1 MGQINIFTILLFLF
15 VSSGAALPAEIFVL
29 ANKDVPDKALERE
42 SIERIYLGKKSQ
54 WSDGTRIVPVVL
66 KSGAT
71 HTAFVKK
78 FLDRDASQFS
88 TYWKQAVF
96 TGRGMPPKAFET
108 EAELI
113 EFVSETPG
121 AIGYAS
127 FVPSTKPVSRIAVK

>member
-1 MGQINIFTILLFLF
+1 MCYVRNLTFLVLLL
-15 VSSGAALPAEIFVL
+15 VSSAIGWSAEIFVL
-29 ANKDVPDKALERE
+29 ANKEVPDKALERE

-96 TGRGMPPKAFET
+96 TGRGLPPKSFET

-113 EFVSETPG
+113 EFVSNTPG

-127 FVPSTKPVSRIAVK
+127 FVPSSKPVNRVAVK

>member
-1 MGQINIFTILLFLF
+1 MRFARHLAFLVLFTI
-15 VSSGAALPAEIFVL
+15 SAAIGWSAEIFVL
-29 ANKDVPDKALERE
+29 ANKGVPDKELQRE
-42 SIERIYLGKKSQ
+42 SVERIYLGKKSQ
-54 WSDGTRIVPVVL
+54 WSDGTRVVPVVL

-96 TGRGMPPKAFET
+96 TGRGMPPKSFES

-113 EFVSETPG
+113 EFVSNTPG

-127 FVPSTKPVSRIAVK
+127 FVPTSKPVSRINVK

>member
-1 MGQINIFTILLFLF
+1 MRFVRHLAFIALFIL
-15 VSSGAALPAEIFVL
+15 SCAIGWSAEIFVF
-29 ANKDVPDKALERE
+29 ANKDVPDKELQRE
-42 SIERIYLGKKSQ
+42 SVERIYLGKKSQ
-54 WSDGTRIVPVVL
+54 WSDGTRVVPVVL

-96 TGRGMPPKAFET
+96 TGRGMPPKSFES

-113 EFVSETPG
+113 EFVSNTPG

-127 FVPSTKPVSRIAVK
+127 FVPTSKPVSRINVK

>member
-1 MGQINIFTILLFLF
+1 MRYLRIFAFVALILFLHAVGWAADTF
-15 VSSGAALPAEIFVL
+15 VFV
-29 ANKDVPDKALERE
+29 NKSVPDKSLERE

-71 HTAFVKK
+71 HTAFVRK

-96 TGRGMPPKAFET
+96 TGRGVPPKSFDS
-108 EAELI
+108 EAELV
-113 EFVSETPG
+113 EFVSVTPG

-127 FVPSTKPVSRIAVK
+127 FMPSSKPVSRIAVK

>member
-1 MGQINIFTILLFLF
+1 MRFVRHLAFFVLFT
-15 VSSGAALPAEIFVL
+15 VSGAIGWSAEIFVL
-29 ANKDVPDKALERE
+29 ANKGVPDKELQRE
-42 SIERIYLGKKSQ
+42 SVERIYLGKKSQ

-66 KSGAT
+66 KSGST

-96 TGRGMPPKAFET
+96 TGRGMPPKSFET

-113 EFVSETPG
+113 EFVSNTPG

-127 FVPSTKPVSRIAVK
+127 FVPTSKPVSRINVK

>member
-1 MGQINIFTILLFLF
+1 MRYVRNCVFVALIL
-15 VSSGAALPAEIFVL
+15 VSGAVCWSAEIFVF
-29 ANKDVPDKALERE
+29 ANKNVPDKSLERE

-54 WSDGTRIVPVVL
+54 WSDGTRIVPVIL

-71 HTAFVKK
+71 HSAFVKK

-88 TYWKQAVF
+88 TFWKQAVF

-113 EFVSETPG
+113 EFVSDTPG

-127 FVPSTKPVSRIAVK
+127 FVPTSKPISRISVK

>member
-1 MGQINIFTILLFLF
+1 MQYVRNLACIALLVFAGTVGWSAEVFIL
-15 VSSGAALPAEIFVL
+15 V
-29 ANKDVPDKALERE
+29 NNTVPDKSLEKE

-54 WSDGTRIVPVVL
+54 WSNGTRVVPVIL
-66 KSGAT
+66 KAGAT

-78 FLDRDASQFS
+78 ILDRDASQFS

-96 TGRGMPPKAFET
+96 TGRGMPPKSFET

-113 EFVSETPG
+113 DYVSTTPG

-127 FVPSTKPVSRIAVK
+127 YIPTSKFVNRLFVK